1 SLLWLNWFLANPI
14 QRIRGLS
21 LSHTWRYLPLG
32 QQLAREFGQQWWGIT
47 PAWWI
52 LVCETTLAMAALYF
66 TLFTQK
72 PIIYSLALL
81 LAHYGFWAY
90 YIWPALS
97 EPSFFTPR
105 LVAVTSVAAGVCWV
119 VYARANMAGTSVHT
133 G

>member
-1 SLLWLNWFLANPI
+1 KLAVSYS
-14 QRIRGLS
+14 GLYPPYII
-21 LSHTWRYLPLG
+21 L
-32 QQLAREFGQQWWGIT
+32 WGIT